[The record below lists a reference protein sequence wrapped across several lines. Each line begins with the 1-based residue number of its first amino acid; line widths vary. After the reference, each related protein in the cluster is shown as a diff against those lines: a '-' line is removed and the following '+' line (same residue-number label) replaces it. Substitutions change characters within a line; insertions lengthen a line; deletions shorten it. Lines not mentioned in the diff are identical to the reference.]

1 MSMMR
6 RCRKA
11 IARIVFGD
19 AYLPQ
24 AFSIGLPDPQ
34 AEVAVWLHGLGARLD
49 VTERLA
55 MACADPFTV
64 CIGVHAEEYPFAA
77 KVQEAFLQFCERN
90 GSKQILAEIGLD
102 INSATAVPSGD
113 VKLILLRARYSRN
126 YCLPR
131 RHLFAHYCRYRYSLW
146 RKIDIPGRKMTFLE
160 RRAAMVMFIRP
171 HPVVLVSLRDDDG
184 GNIFPMNIMGDL
196 GGGYFSMAL
205 KESKLAAHQVERAG
219 RVAISNVPLSQSSTA
234 FALGPNHRKPFI
246 DWGELPFP
254 TKLSSV
260 FGIPVPIFSHRIRE
274 MEVEAVHRLG
284 SHMFFVARLVSD
296 EIAPEP
302 AELCIVHGF
311 YQGWR
316 LRGRRA
322 DLEASLLADQ
332 FNKRGTPRDA
342 LPL

>member
-34 AEVAVWLHGLGARLD
+34 TEVAVWLCGMDEPID
-49 VTERLA
+49 VTDRHS

-64 CIGVHAEEYPFAA
+64 CIGFDDG
-77 KVQEAFLQFCERN
+77 EAPDKSSTPQLSLRFCEPN
-90 GSKQILAEIGLD
+90 GRKQVLAEIGLD
-102 INSATAVPSGD
+102 VESATVIPSAD
-113 VKLILLRARYSRN
+113 TKLVLFRARHSKN

-146 RKIDIPGRKMTFLE
+146 RKPDVPGRMMSFLE
-160 RRAAMVMFIRP
+160 RRAAMVMFICP
-171 HPVVLVSLRDDDG
+171 HPVVLLSLCNEGG
-184 GNIFPMNIMGDL
+184 GNIFPMNIMGNL
-196 GGGYFSMAL
+196 GGGYFALAL
-205 KESKLAAHQVERAG
+205 KESRLAAHLVERAG
-219 RVAISNVPLSQSSTA
+219 RVAISNVPLSHTSTA
-234 FALGPNHRKPFI
+234 FKLGVNHRKQSI
-246 DWGELPFP
+246 SWNELPFQ
-254 TKLSSV
+254 TRLSST
-260 FGIPVPIFSHRIRE
+260 FSIPVPAFAHRVRE
-274 MEVEAVHRLG
+274 MEIDTVHRLG
-284 SHMFFVARLVSD
+284 SHLFFVARVVSD
-296 EIAPEP
+296 ESSPEP
-302 AELCIVHGF
+302 EGLCIVHGF

-322 DLEASLLADQ
+322 ELEASLVADQ
-332 FNKRGTPRDA
+332 LNRRGVPRDT